1 MPSSA
6 DMATPDALAAQWPI
20 FLERL
25 GAQKISL
32 AAYLAEA
39 IPLHVEG
46 NTLTIGLPGF
56 ALHQEVLT
64 VLEHRRLIERLLA
77 ELYQMPLSVQ
87 YATLPEPAPSQS
99 SAAPSAAAPSSAPPI
114 VQDIVRLFN
123 ATILDQPP
131 RTA

>member
-1 MPSSA
+1 M
-6 DMATPDALAAQWPI
+6 AQWPV

-25 GAQKISL
+25 GAQKMSL

-46 NTLTIGLPGF
+46 KTLTIGLPGF

-87 YATLPEPAPSQS
+87 YATLPEPAATSP
-99 SAAPSAAAPSSAPPI
+99 SAASSVAAPSSAPPI
-114 VQDIVRLFN
+114 VQDIVELFN
-123 ATILDQPP
+123 ATILDQPRP
-131 RTA
+131 T

>member
-1 MPSSA
+1 MTAPE
-6 DMATPDALAAQWPI
+6 TLAAQWPV

-25 GAQKISL
+25 GAQKMSL
-32 AAYLAEA
+32 AAYLAESL
-39 IPLHVEG
+39 PLHLDG
-46 NTLTIGLPGF
+46 KTLTIGLPGF

-77 ELYQMPLSVQ
+77 ELYQTPIEVQ
-87 YATLPEPAPSQS
+87 YATLPEPSEPPLEMEPSTS
-99 SAAPSAAAPSSAPPI
+99 EPSTAPPI
-114 VQDIVRLFN
+114 VQDIVKLFN